1 MLKPCRTSPF
11 VQMLRDFPALLWYN
25 ICNELLEVNCVAL
38 LDKLE
43 LRTARVIS
51 IVGSGGKTTLL
62 YGLAR
67 EFARLGKRV
76 AVTTTTHIFRP
87 SDSDLPVFTN
97 GMPPLSPGCIAV
109 VGTPAG
115 EKLACPP
122 TPLLDQLARSADVLL
137 IEADGS
143 RRLPA
148 KFPRSGEPV
157 LIPQTDQVLLVAGLS
172 ALGRPVHEVCH
183 RWEFAQETL
192 GLDGNSLLSPEWLA
206 RLLIQGYGKITPHP
220 QVILN
225 QADTLSDPKLGD
237 EVCQLLL
244 PHFSHIS
251 ILSLH
256 QEVIS
261 PC

>member
-1 MLKPCRTSPF
+1 M
-11 VQMLRDFPALLWYN
+11 
-25 ICNELLEVNCVAL
+25 AL

-51 IVGSGGKTTLL
+51 IIGSGGKTTLL

-87 SDSDLPVFTN
+87 SEADLPVFTN
-97 GMPPLSPGCIAV
+97 GMPPLSPGRIAV

-115 EKLACPP
+115 EKLSCPSP
-122 TPLLDQLARSADVLL
+122 ALLDQLARSADVLL
-137 IEADGS
+137 MEADGS
-143 RRLPA
+143 RRLPV
-148 KFPRSGEPV
+148 KFPRSGEPA

-172 ALGRPVHEVCH
+172 ALGRPAHEVCH
-183 RWEFAQETL
+183 RWELAQDVL
-192 GLDGNSLLSPEWLA
+192 GLDGNTPMSPDWLA
-206 RLLIQGYGKITPHP
+206 RLLIQGYGSISPRP
-220 QVILN
+220 QVVLN

-237 EVCQLLL
+237 DVRQYLL
-244 PHFSHIS
+244 PHFSQIS

-256 QEVIS
+256 QEVTS

>member
-1 MLKPCRTSPF
+1 M
-11 VQMLRDFPALLWYN
+11 
-25 ICNELLEVNCVAL
+25 AL

-51 IVGSGGKTTLL
+51 IIGSGGKTTLL

-87 SDSDLPVFTN
+87 SEADLPVFTN
-97 GMPPLSPGCIAV
+97 GMPPLSPGRIAV

-115 EKLACPP
+115 EKLSCPSP
-122 TPLLDQLARSADVLL
+122 ALLDQLARSADVLL
-137 IEADGS
+137 MEADGS

-172 ALGRPVHEVCH
+172 ALGRPVHNVCH
-183 RWEFAQETL
+183 RWELAQDVL
-192 GLDGNSLLSPEWLA
+192 GLDGNTPMSPDWLA
-206 RLLIQGYGKITPHP
+206 RLLIQGYGSISPRP
-220 QVILN
+220 QVVLN

-237 EVCQLLL
+237 DVRQYLL
-244 PHFSHIS
+244 PHFSQVS

>member
-1 MLKPCRTSPF
+1 M
-11 VQMLRDFPALLWYN
+11 
-25 ICNELLEVNCVAL
+25 AL

-62 YGLAR
+62 YSLAR

-87 SDSDLPVFTN
+87 DETDLPVFTN
-97 GMPPLSPGCIAV
+97 GMPSLVPSRIAV
-109 VGTPAG
+109 VGTPTG
-115 EKLACPP
+115 EKLSSLPA
-122 TPLLDQLARSADVLL
+122 PLLDQLARSADVLL
-137 IEADGS
+137 IESDGS
-143 RRLPA
+143 RRLPV

-172 ALGRPVHEVCH
+172 ALGRPAHEVCH
-183 RWEFAQETL
+183 RWELARETL
-192 GLDGNSLLSPEWLA
+192 GMEENSLISPEWMA
-206 RLLIQGYGKITPHP
+206 RLLIQGYGSISPRP
-220 QVILN
+220 QVVLN
-225 QADTLSDPKLGD
+225 QADTLSDSKLGD
-237 EVCQLLL
+237 DVRQYLL
-244 PHFSHIS
+244 PHFSQVS

-256 QEVIS
+256 QEVTS

>member
-1 MLKPCRTSPF
+1 M
-11 VQMLRDFPALLWYN
+11 
-25 ICNELLEVNCVAL
+25 AL

-51 IVGSGGKTTLL
+51 IIGSGGKTTLL

-87 SDSDLPVFTN
+87 SEADLPVFTN
-97 GMPPLSPGCIAV
+97 GMPPLSPGRIAV

-115 EKLACPP
+115 EKLSCPSP
-122 TPLLDQLARSADVLL
+122 ALLDQLARSADVLL
-137 IEADGS
+137 MEADGS

-172 ALGRPVHEVCH
+172 ALDRPAHEVCH
-183 RWEFAQETL
+183 RWELAQDVL
-192 GLDGNSLLSPEWLA
+192 GLDGNTPMSPEWLA
-206 RLLIQGYGKITPHP
+206 RLLIQGYGSISPRP
-220 QVILN
+220 QVVLN

-237 EVCQLLL
+237 DVRQYLL
-244 PHFSHIS
+244 PHFSQVS

-256 QEVIS
+256 QEVTS